1 MKRLTE
7 GIVSVVEDGKIT
19 IGSIQD
25 VVEIKDGSRVL
36 VIGTKGKFLR
46 IIPIHDSDI
55 MLVRVNMLLNAFSE
69 TAREIFTSIKDR
81 KMKLLHSTGLCP
93 MKEFCVW
100 EGYFHADNP
109 DKIEEFTDWVKSMDS
124 VLEVEFIHL

>member
-1 MKRLTE
+1 MKKLTE
-7 GIVSVVEDGKIT
+7 GIVSVVENGT
-19 IGSIQD
+19 IAIRKIQD

-46 IIPIHDSDI
+46 ILPIHDSDV

-69 TAREIFTSIKDR
+69 TAREIFTSIKER

-100 EGYFHADNP
+100 DGYFQADNQE
-109 DKIEEFTDWVKSMDS
+109 KIEEFTEWVKSMES

>member
-1 MKRLTE
+1 MKKLTE
-7 GIVSVVEDGKIT
+7 GIVSVVENGT
-19 IGSIQD
+19 IAIRKIQD

-46 IIPIHDSDI
+46 ILPIHDSDV

-69 TAREIFTSIKDR
+69 TAREIFTSIKER

-100 EGYFHADNP
+100 EGYFQADNQE
-109 DKIEEFTDWVKSMDS
+109 KIEEFTEWVKSMES

>member
-1 MKRLTE
+1 MKKLTE
-7 GIVSVVEDGKIT
+7 GMVSVVEDGKIA
-19 IGSIQD
+19 IGKIQD

-46 IIPIHDSDI
+46 ILPIFDSDI
-55 MLVRVNMLLNAFSE
+55 MIVRVNMLLNAFSE

-81 KMKLLHSTGLCP
+81 KMKLMHSTGLCP

-100 EGYFHADNP
+100 EGYFQADNR
-109 DKIEEFTDWVKSMDS
+109 DMIEEFTEWVKSIDS
-124 VLEVEFIHL
+124 VLEVERIHL